1 MHYDYIV
8 YGYHGCD
15 ERTWENIKNNIQ
27 NFKPSKNDYDWLGE
41 GIYFWENDPL
51 RAKKW
56 GKKDSPNPIILE
68 AAIFLGNCLDFS
80 RSDHIE
86 LLATVY
92 KLYETVKKKANQIV
106 PENMPGFKDD
116 LDNIKR
122 YKDCDVINFA
132 YKFYSKNYNKIDVI
146 RSPFME
152 GKGIYSGTCFTEK
165 QHIQLCVKDVSCIK
179 NINCIYV

>member
-1 MHYDYIV
+1 MYADYIV

-15 ERTWENIKNNIQ
+15 HMTWKNIKNNVQ
-27 NFKPSKNDYDWLGE
+27 AFNPSKNDYDWLGE

-51 RAKKW
+51 RAKEW
-56 GKKDSPNPIILE
+56 AKKDFAHPIILE
-68 AAIFLGNCLDFS
+68 ATICLGNCLDFS
-80 RSDHIE
+80 RSDHIK
-86 LLATVY
+86 LLQTVY

-106 PENMPGFKDD
+106 PENMTGFKGD

-132 YKFYSKNYNKIDVI
+132 YNFYRKCYNKIDVI

-152 GKGIYSGTCFTEK
+152 GEQIYSGTCFTEK

-179 NINCIYV
+179 TIRCIRV